1 MQEKQNF
8 LPCADSRE
16 PDRIAFV
23 QPFGIGSPGG
33 GPRILRAL
41 LKDAP
46 VEWKSFVTGN
56 IVPPPPFGTEMH
68 LPSRPF
74 FGRIER
80 SRMRP
85 LLEKIAPFFEKRF
98 QRRLEKELNAF
109 RATGVHFIPHGAD
122 FISAWRAAQSLGLR
136 FFVSIHDDLFASL
149 TMDSIGRH
157 ALNFFPEIWREAT
170 ARLVISKQLG
180 DEFCSRYGERH
191 YEVITDGA
199 EVFNHPRA
207 RVAGRLNIY
216 FMGLFH
222 LRYEPNLSC
231 LTRAV
236 EILQRQNPSL
246 VVSITLRCGGLRRG
260 FHPGGA
266 PVQILPLGSESDVEN
281 DLAKMDLL
289 YMPLPFQ
296 SEDEAFV
303 RFSLSTKLVTYLVS
317 GIPILFHGPK
327 NSAACALLS
336 EAYAALVFD
345 SLEIKAM
352 AEALAN
358 VVLNPEDCLYCV
370 ERSLLLARRQFQLS
384 DQRNRFWTTLTMNE
398 AQTSFPALEMINP

>member
-1 MQEKQNF
+1 MQGKQNF
-8 LPCADSRE
+8 LPFADSLE

-41 LKDAP
+41 LRDAP
-46 VEWKSFVTGN
+46 IEWKSFATGTR
-56 IVPPPPFGTEMH
+56 VPPPPFGTEMH

-74 FGRIER
+74 FGWLER
-80 SRMRP
+80 SRLRTV
-85 LLEKIAPFFEKRF
+85 LEKIAPFFENHF
-98 QRRLEKELNAF
+98 QRCLEKELIAF
-109 RATGVHFIPHGAD
+109 RATGVHCIPHGAN
-122 FISAWRAAQSLGLR
+122 FIPVWRAAQHLNLR
-136 FFVSIHDDLFASL
+136 FFANIHDDLLASL
-149 TMDSIGRH
+149 PMDSIGRR
-157 ALNFFPEIWREAT
+157 ALNFFPKIWREAA

-199 EVFNHPRA
+199 EVFHHPRA

-246 VVSITLRCGGLRRG
+246 MVSITLRCGGLRRG

-266 PVQILPLGSESDVEN
+266 PVKILPLGSESDVEN
-281 DLAKMDLL
+281 DLTEMDLL

-336 EAYAALVFD
+336 EAYAALIFD
-345 SLEIKAM
+345 SLELKAM
-352 AEALAN
+352 AELLAN
-358 VVLNPEDCLYCV
+358 VVLNPEDCLSCV

-384 DQRNRFWTTLTMNE
+384 DQRNRFWTNLTMNE
-398 AQTSFPALEMINP
+398 AQTSFPRP